1 MKNKSFAGFAS
12 RARSLCI
19 VVVAIFLSA
28 VSAHAGEKV
37 IFRFNENQGFNP
49 NTGLISDSAGNFY
62 GTANGGIGNC
72 SSVYELSPGSN
83 NTYAETILYTFQNC
97 DRSGL
102 YPIGALSVDKSGN
115 LYGAEYG
122 FSAADG
128 SGLVF
133 ELTKQT
139 NGTFTYSVLHNF
151 GGNEGGPFGDFAWDS
166 AGNIYGATSHD
177 STTFNGEVFE
187 LSPQPNGTWKE
198 TVLYQFPA
206 PNGVGS
212 PSGSVVLDS
221 KGNLYGATYTGLGG
235 SGYTS
240 RGAVYELVPQ
250 SSGPWKLIL
259 LYNFPLGIGSEY
271 PDSRLTF
278 DARGNLYGS
287 AQGAKYGSVFEL
299 SLNSGGAWTETTIH
313 TFTAGKDGANPDGG
327 TLVFDSTGNLWG
339 TTPTG
344 GIGCNRT
351 LCGVVYKLSP
361 QSGGTWTEIIVH
373 PFESAS
379 DGSEPDAGLLLDTS
393 GNLYGTTYH
402 GGSRY
407 GYGTVYEITP

>member
-1 MKNKSFAGFAS
+1 MRIKSSARQNSTVAQAS
-12 RARSLCI
+12 LL
-19 VVVAIFLSA
+19 VLAIFLSA

-37 IFRFNENQGFNP
+37 IFQFNANQGFNP
-49 NTGLISDSAGNFY
+49 NTGLISDNAGNFY

-72 SSVYELSPGSN
+72 SNVYELSPGSN
-83 NTYAETILYTFQNC
+83 GTYTETVLYTFQNC
-97 DRSGL
+97 NRSGL
-102 YPIGALSVDKSGN
+102 YPIGALSIDKNGN

-187 LSPQPNGTWKE
+187 LSPQPNGSWKE

-212 PSGSVVLDS
+212 PSGSVVLDAQ
-221 KGNLYGATYTGLGG
+221 GNLYGALFYGIDGNEG
-235 SGYTS
+235 KS
-240 RGAVYELVPQ
+240 RGAVYELARQ

-259 LYNFPLGIGSEY
+259 LYNFLSGSGADY
-271 PDSRLTF
+271 PNSRLIF
-278 DARGNLYGS
+278 DASGNLYGT

-299 SLNSGGAWTETTIH
+299 SPTSSGVWTETTIH
-313 TFTAGKDGANPDGG
+313 TFTAGKDGANPTGAN
-327 TLVFDSTGNLWG
+327 LVFDASGNLWG

-344 GIGCNRT
+344 GIGCNRN
-351 LCGVVYKLSP
+351 LCGVVYKLSL
-361 QSGGTWTEIIVH
+361 QTGGTWTEAIVH

-379 DGSEPDAGLLLDTS
+379 DGSEPDAGLFLDSS

-407 GYGTVYEITP
+407 GYGTVFEITP

>member
-1 MKNKSFAGFAS
+1 MKDKSFARFAS
-12 RARSLCI
+12 TARRLCI
-19 VVVAIFLSA
+19 ALAIFLSA
-28 VSAHAGEKV
+28 VSAQAGERV
-37 IFRFNENQGFNP
+37 IFQFNENQGFNP

-62 GTANGGIGNC
+62 GAANGGIGNC
-72 SSVYELSPGSN
+72 SNLYELSPGSN
-83 NTYAETILYTFQNC
+83 GTYTEAIVYTFQNC
-97 DRSGL
+97 NRTGL
-102 YPIGALSVDKSGN
+102 YPIGALSIDKNGN

-128 SGLVF
+128 SGLVY

-166 AGNIYGATSHD
+166 VGNIYGATSHD

-198 TVLYQFPA
+198 TVLYRFPA

-212 PSGSVVLDS
+212 PAGSVVLDS
-221 KGNLYGATYTGLGG
+221 QGNLYGATHDGLGG

-259 LYNFPLGIGSEY
+259 LYNFPLGTGTES
-271 PDSRLTF
+271 PNSRLTF
-278 DARGNLYGS
+278 DTSGNLYGTTQ
-287 AQGAKYGSVFEL
+287 ARNYGAVFQL
-299 SLNSGGAWTETTIH
+299 SPNPGGVWIETAIH
-313 TFTAGKDGANPDGG
+313 TFTAGKDGANPAGAI
-327 TLVFDSTGNLWG
+327 LVFDASGNLWG
-339 TTPTG
+339 TTPSG
-344 GIGCNRT
+344 GKGCNHN

-361 QSGGTWTEIIVH
+361 QSGGTWIETIVH

-379 DGSEPDAGLLLDTS
+379 DGSEPDAGLFLDSS